1 MVENLKM
8 LRLSK
13 GLSQKALG
21 ELVGVSQ
28 QSINKYEN
36 HLIEPDIS
44 TLKNMADLFETSIDF
59 LIGHTDINHKIE
71 PTDRFDLNEE
81 EARFLTAFRSLNKE
95 RRTALLTLIETMLS

>member
-59 LIGHTDINHKIE
+59 LIGHTDINHRIE
-71 PTDRFDLNEE
+71 PTDRFDLNDE
-81 EARFLTAFRSLNKE
+81 EARFLTAFRSLSRE
-95 RRTALLTLIETMLS
+95 RRTALLALIESMLS

>member
-59 LIGHTDINHKIE
+59 LIGHTDINHRIE
-71 PTDRFDLNEE
+71 PTDRFDLNDE
-81 EARFLTAFRSLNKE
+81 EARFLAAFRSLSRE
-95 RRTALLTLIETMLS
+95 RRSALLALIESMLS